1 MAKTDQLQASVYFSS
16 PVYSIEIPEW
26 VDDVN
31 KICDKYVKDA
41 KKNNAKIIKEREKK
55 FGKKIGDHGMSHHS
69 TSLIGDPGLKQ
80 LQEYIGATSWNVLD
94 HMGYDLKN
102 YELFWT
108 EFWVQE
114 FGEKGGG
121 HHEGHIHYDNHISG
135 FYFLKC
141 SDKTSMPVFHDPR
154 PGKLM
159 TQLPLKNEKEIT
171 LGTDKI
177 HYKPKPGTMIFIPA
191 YLTHE
196 YIVDAGIQ
204 DFRFIHFNLQ
214 AVQRMITDTV
224 RKQATEQTNC

>member
-1 MAKTDQLQASVYFSS
+1 MAKTDQLNSSIYFSS

-26 VDDVN
+26 VDDAN
-31 KICDKYVKDA
+31 KVCDKYIKEA
-41 KKNNAKIIKEREKK
+41 KKNNAKAIKEREKK
-55 FGKKIGDHGMSHHS
+55 LGKKIGDHGMSYHS
-69 TSLIGDPGLKQ
+69 TSLVGDPALKE
-80 LQEYIGATSWNVLD
+80 LQEYIGSTSWNILD
-94 HMGYDLKN
+94 HMGYNLTN

-108 EFWVQE
+108 EFWVQQ
-114 FGEKGGG
+114 FAEKAGGN
-121 HHEGHIHYDNHISG
+121 HSPHVHYNNHISG
-135 FYFLKC
+135 FYFLRC
-141 SDKTSMPVFHDPR
+141 SDKTSLPVFHDPR

-214 AVQRMITDTV
+214 AVQKMITDTV

>member
-1 MAKTDQLQASVYFSS
+1 MAKDDQLQASVYFSS

-26 VDDVN
+26 VDDAN
-31 KICDKYVKDA
+31 KVCDKYIKDA

-55 FGKKIGDHGMSHHS
+55 FGKKIGDHGMSYHS
-69 TSLIGDPGLKQ
+69 TSLVGDPALKEI
-80 LQEYIGATSWNVLD
+80 QEYIGATSWNVLD
-94 HMGYDLKN
+94 HMGYDLTN

-154 PGKLM
+154 PAKLM
-159 TQLPLKNEKEIT
+159 TQLPLKNETEIT
-171 LGTDKI
+171 LGAHQI
-177 HYKPKPGTMIFIPA
+177 HYKPKPGTMMFFPS
-191 YLTHE
+191 YMEHQ
-196 YIVDAGIQ
+196 YVVDDGVEP
-204 DFRFIHFNLQ
+204 FRFIHFNLQ
-214 AVQRMITDTV
+214 AVRKMITDVVRNTV
-224 RKQATEQTNC
+224 KEKK